1 MAEAFEGAFLHFEIE
16 NLIEIRD
23 LIGGMR
29 DRIDEFAPIGGN
41 SAMSL
46 ELFNWQAEDM
56 RRQFPEVEEPDP
68 WTAVAHIYP
77 RSRKERVR
85 QPAHTRA
92 RRMRRPLLRVRRQSP
107 GAKRPILRPIL
118 FERLCARMQTLME
131 EKLTWR

>member
-1 MAEAFEGAFLHFEIE
+1 MLKIE
-16 NLIEIRD
+16 VVNLKEVYELVGD
-23 LIGGMR
+23 MR
-29 DRIDEFAPIGGN
+29 DKIDAFAPIGGD

-77 RSRKERVR
+77 RSRKDRPH
-85 QPAHTRA
+85 QPARPHARA
-92 RRMRRPLLRVRRQSP
+92 RRARRPLLRIRRQSP

-118 FERLCARMQTLME
+118 FDRLCARMQRLME